1 MVLLENFGGLV
12 IQHNELLKLVL
23 LSRSL
28 ISTFSYN
35 CSKAQKS
42 LFRAS
47 VHNHTQMHDFLFTFA
62 YL

>member
-12 IQHNELLKLVL
+12 VQNIELMNVV

-28 ISTFSYN
+28 ISTFSYIY
-35 CSKAQKS
+35 SKALNS

-47 VHNHTQMHDFLFTFA
+47 VSNHIQMHDFLFTFA
-62 YL
+62 DL